1 MLMSNTILSGL
12 IELTDAE
19 LDAVNGGALVNV
31 VAVDVVDISN
41 VANDLT
47 VNLPV
52 AAAVAVLGAAA
63 AGNAFEGSPGRNR

>member
-1 MLMSNTILSGL
+1 MSNTILSGP
-12 IELTDAE
+12 IELADAE

-31 VAVDVVDISN
+31 VAVDLVDVSN

-63 AGNAFEGSPGRNR
+63 AGNAFQGSPGRNR